1 MPSHPYRNGYAH
13 MVLDDY
19 VARLRDI
26 YARRRARLAAVQTP
40 AQAEAYQCEA
50 RAAIRQ
56 AFTPWSGLPSRTPL
70 HPHINGVI
78 QRDDFCIERLTFESR
93 PGCLVTANLYLPCG
107 LDAPAPCV
115 LAPCGHAA
123 EGKAY
128 ELYQAFCQRLA
139 MAGFVVLIYDPFSQG
154 EREQYH
160 GLACRPQVGWGTQAH
175 NMMGKQL
182 DLLGDSFAFWRT
194 WDGIR
199 ALDYLLSRPE
209 IDPTRVGL
217 TGNSG
222 GGTLTTWLWALDD
235 RFTMAAPNCFITS
248 FLSNL
253 ENELPADAEQCPP
266 GVIAAGLDMAD
277 FMIAQSPK
285 PAILLGERYD
295 FFDRRGLFQAYQD
308 IRSFYDALGA
318 GDRVELWIGDR
329 DHGYHEP
336 SQQAMV
342 EFFCRHAR
350 MPMVWRDA
358 AVPLPAADLWAT
370 PTGQVMELGAT
381 PAYELIAAQACDI
394 AATRPAPDDETLRS
408 RLADLLNLPAR
419 SAPPHY
425 RIPRPLRQGDPAWAR
440 FAVETEGPVR
450 AILFK
455 LLRPSDSPFT
465 LDVELEARLYVPHIS
480 AQADL
485 AENEWAKSLT
495 QDLPLYALDV
505 RGLGESL
512 PEEERGGFLQPYG
525 MDYMFHAYGLMLNQ
539 SYLGRRVYDLLRV
552 IDLLIGEGAQCIDL
566 YGRGQGAIL
575 AALAALFH
583 PQVESV
589 TLQDAP
595 RSFFEWTQTPYV
607 AWPAANCGRGILHVA
622 DLPDM
627 LRILGR
633 RATVLGHWDATMSPL
648 H

>member
-1 MPSHPYRNGYAH
+1 MPLYRNGYAH

-19 VARLRDI
+19 VVQLREI
-26 YARRRARLAAVQTP
+26 YARRRARLTAIRTP
-40 AQAEAYQCEA
+40 AQAEIY
-50 RAAIRQ
+50 RQ
-56 AFTPWSGLPSRTPL
+56 EVRTAVQRAFTPLSGLPPRTPL
-70 HPHINGVI
+70 HPHINGTI
-78 QRDDFCIERLTFESR
+78 QRDDFCIEKLTFESR
-93 PGCLVTANLYLPCG
+93 PGCLVTANLYLPHH
-107 LDAPAPCV
+107 LAAPAPCV
-115 LAPCGHAA
+115 LGSCGHAA
-123 EGKAY
+123 DGKAY

-139 MAGFVVLIYDPFSQG
+139 VAGFVVLIYDPFSQG
-154 EREQYH
+154 ERDSYH

-182 DLLGDSFAFWRT
+182 DLLGDSFAFWRA

-222 GGTLTTWLWALDD
+222 GGTMTTWLWALDD

-266 GVIAAGLDMAD
+266 CVIAAGLDMAD
-277 FMIAQSPK
+277 FMIAQAAK

-295 FFDRRGLFQAYQD
+295 FFDRRGLLQAYQD
-308 IRSFYDALGA
+308 IRAFYDVLGA
-318 GDRVELWIGDR
+318 GENVALWVGDR

-342 EFFCRHAR
+342 EFFCRHAA
-350 MPMVWRDA
+350 MPMVWRGEA
-358 AVPLPAADLWAT
+358 TPLPAAELWAT
-370 PTGQVMELGAT
+370 PTGQVMDLGAT
-381 PAYELIAAQACDI
+381 PAYEIIAAQACDI
-394 AATRPAPDDETLRS
+394 AAARPALDDEALRS
-408 RLADLLNLPAR
+408 SLAELLNLPAR
-419 SAPPHY
+419 SDPPHY
-425 RIPRPLRQGDPAWAR
+425 RIPRPLRQSEPTQAR
-440 FAVETEGPVR
+440 FAVETERSVR
-450 AILFK
+450 AILYK
-455 LLRPSDSPFT
+455 LLQPGASPFT
-465 LDVELEARLYVPHIS
+465 LDVEPEVRLYVPHIS

-485 AENEWAKSLT
+485 AEDPWAGSLA

-512 PEEERGGFLQPYG
+512 PEEERSGFVQPYG
-525 MDYMFHAYGLMLNQ
+525 MDYMFHAYGLMLDS

-552 IDLLIGEGAQCIDL
+552 LDLLAFEGVQHIHL

-575 AALAALFH
+575 AVLAALFH
-583 PQVESV
+583 NRVDSV
-589 TLQDAP
+589 MLQDAP

-607 AWPAANCGRGILHVA
+607 AWPAANCGRGILQVA
-622 DLPDM
+622 DLPDL
-627 LRILGR
+627 LRVLGSR
-633 RATVLGHWDATMSPL
+633 VTVLDHWDAAMSPL
-648 H
+648 L